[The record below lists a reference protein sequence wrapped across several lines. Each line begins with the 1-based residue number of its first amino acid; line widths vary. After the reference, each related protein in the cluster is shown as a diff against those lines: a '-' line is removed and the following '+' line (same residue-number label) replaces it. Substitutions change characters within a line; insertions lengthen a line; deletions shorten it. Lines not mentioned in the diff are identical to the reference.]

1 MNRFRSFFKP
11 LMWSMALLM
20 AAFVAGC
27 GGGGNHGGGVDPNSA
42 VAGPTGSVC
51 TGAAC
56 VNLGT
61 AANYSILAKA
71 GASTTGTTVV
81 NGNVGVSP
89 IARVGLTGWAET
101 SDVTD
106 TYSTSPYVV
115 APGKLYAD
123 DYVGGTTKADLGVAV
138 LNMETAYN
146 NAAGILGGAA
156 CPGAGEM
163 GGLTLTAGV
172 YACSTGLLIS
182 TNTTLSGSAT
192 DVWVFQIA
200 QTLTQANATQV
211 NLIGGALA
219 KNVFWQV
226 AEGVSIGTTAQFNG
240 IILGKTTIA
249 MATGSSITGRLLA
262 QTAVTLGAATVTLP

>member
-1 MNRFRSFFKP
+1 
-11 LMWSMALLM
+11 M

-27 GGGGNHGGGVDPNSA
+27 GGSSHHGGIDPNSA
-42 VAGPTGSVC
+42 AAGPTGSVS
-51 TGAAC
+51 TAPGS
-56 VNLGT
+56 VSLGT
-61 AANYSILAKA
+61 AGNYSILAKA

-89 IARVGLTGWAET
+89 IARVGLTGWSET

-106 TYSTSPYVV
+106 TYSTSTYVV

-146 NAAGILGGAA
+146 NAAGIVGGAT
-156 CPGAGEM
+156 CPGAPGTP
-163 GGLTLTAGV
+163 GTFDGTVVPPLAPGVYTCAGNVTIPTDFTLTGTA
-172 YACSTGLLIS
+172 TG
-182 TNTTLSGSAT
+182 
-192 DVWVFQIA
+192 VWVFQIA
-200 QTLTQANATQV
+200 GTLAQSSSTQV
-211 NLIGGALA
+211 ILGGSALA

-226 AEGVSIGTTAQFNG
+226 AQGVSIGTGAQFNG

>member
-1 MNRFRSFFKP
+1 
-11 LMWSMALLM
+11 
-20 AAFVAGC
+20 
-27 GGGGNHGGGVDPNSA
+27 
-42 VAGPTGSVC
+42 
-51 TGAAC
+51 
-56 VNLGT
+56 
-61 AANYSILAKA
+61 
-71 GASTTGTTVV
+71 
-81 NGNVGVSP
+81 
-89 IARVGLTGWAET
+89 
-101 SDVTD
+101 
-106 TYSTSPYVV
+106 
-115 APGKLYAD
+115 
-123 DYVGGTTKADLGVAV
+123 
-138 LNMETAYN
+138 
-146 NAAGILGGAA
+146 
-156 CPGAGEM
+156 M

-200 QTLTQANATQV
+200 QTITQANATQV